1 MTAWFEGPQAVFD
14 TETTGVSTAYDR
26 IVTACSIKGGKGIQP
41 ITTNLLLD
49 PEIEI
54 PAGATRIHGITT
66 QQARADGVPAADG
79 IEVIASTLAGYMA
92 QGIPVVGFNIVYD
105 LSILHAECV
114 RHNLRTLPER
124 LGHPVAPVI
133 CARVLDKHVSYRKG
147 ARKLTDCAVH
157 YGIALSAADAHGAE
171 ADARAAGSIVWAIA
185 HQYPTLAGLSL
196 DELHHAQIGWCAEQ
210 SASLEAY
217 FRKTKPEASVNGE
230 WPVQSLPAG
239 WDPAAVPD
247 AVAVAS

>member
-14 TETTGVSTAYDR
+14 SETTGVSTAHDR
-26 IVTACSIKGGKGIQP
+26 IVTACIIKGGKGVQSVV
-41 ITTNLLLD
+41 TNLLLD
-49 PEIEI
+49 PGIEI
-54 PAGATRIHGITT
+54 PAGASRIHGITT
-66 QQARADGVPAADG
+66 AKARADGVPTADG
-79 IEVIASTLAGYMA
+79 IEAIASTLAGYMA
-92 QGIPVVGFNIVYD
+92 QGIPVVGFNVVYD

-114 RHNLRTLPER
+114 RHNLRTLEER
-124 LGHPVAPVI
+124 LGGQVAPVI

-147 ARKLTDCAVH
+147 SRKLVDCAAH
-157 YGIALSAADAHGAE
+157 YGIALTAEDAHGAE

-185 HQYPTLAGLSL
+185 HQYPTIAGLSL
-196 DELHHAQIGWCAEQ
+196 EELHRNQVAWCAEQ

-217 FRKTKPEASVNGE
+217 FRRKDPRATVCGE

-239 WDPAAVPD
+239 WDPAAVP